1 MIELVNQSGEVIKV
15 PSGAR
20 KFYENRGFKPASIV
34 DAVVAQAPV
43 EEQDKIEK
51 LLEKPIG
58 QWKKDEV
65 IAFANAKEI
74 DITGTKNINEAK
86 AIIKEFLESED
97 AEDWD

>member
-1 MIELVNQSGEVIKV
+1 MIELVNHSGEVIKV

-20 KFYENRGFKPASIV
+20 KFYETRGFKPV
-34 DAVVAQAPV
+34 GVVNVVAAPATV
-43 EEQDKIEK
+43 EEQDQIEK

-65 IAFANAKEI
+65 IAFAAAKEI
-74 DITGTKNINEAK
+74 DITGTKNINEAR

>member
-20 KFYENRGFKPASIV
+20 KFYEARGFKPV
-34 DAVVAQAPV
+34 GFVNVVAAPAPV
-43 EEQDKIEK
+43 DEQDQFEK

-58 QWKKDEV
+58 QWKKEDV
-65 IAFANAKEI
+65 IAFAAAKEI

-97 AEDWD
+97 AEGWD